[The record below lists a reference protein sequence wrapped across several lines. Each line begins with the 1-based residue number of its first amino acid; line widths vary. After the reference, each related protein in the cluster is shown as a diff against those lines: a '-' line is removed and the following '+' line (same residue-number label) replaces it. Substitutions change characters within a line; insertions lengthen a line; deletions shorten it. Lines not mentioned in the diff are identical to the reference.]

1 MERGRT
7 RQRSESRSR
16 SESRNNNDEDSIGDE
31 DVQFDLFS
39 PSSLKLFLK
48 CVIFSIIATILLLA
62 VTNYNEVMFIMRNI
76 QSSYAGNVKDMKSQ
90 NISTSDEAIIY
101 TITIPDE
108 CRSME
113 NRDQENCRNILSS
126 EMKEAFERDG
136 VIAIR
141 GLLSPEEI
149 DALDTSSLQLMG
161 LDPNAIGK
169 DARPLKVSGA
179 SSFSGKQFF
188 STIHHA
194 IFESDK
200 VGFADVALN
209 SLLPQVASELMN
221 MNSKESETNGD
232 NLRLIRD
239 VFLAKGRCNL
249 V

>member
-1 MERGRT
+1 MARGRT
-7 RQRSESRSR
+7 RQRSESRSSSR
-16 SESRNNNDEDSIGDE
+16 SESRNNDEDSIGDE

-39 PSSLKLFLK
+39 PPSLKLFLK

-62 VTNYNEVMFIMRNI
+62 VTNYNEVIFIMRNL
-76 QSSYAGNVKDMKSQ
+76 QSSNAKNIDVKSQ
-90 NISTSDEAIIY
+90 NFSTSNEAIIY
-101 TITIPDE
+101 TITIPGE

-113 NRDQENCRNILSS
+113 HRDQENCRNILSS
-126 EMKEAFERDG
+126 EMKDAFERDG

-149 DALDTSSLQLMG
+149 DKLDTSSLQLMG
-161 LDPNAIGK
+161 LDPNALDK

-200 VGFADVALN
+200 EGFADVALN

-221 MNSKESETNGD
+221 MNSKENETNGD

-239 VFLAKGRCNL
+239 VFLAKGRYNL
-249 V
+249 S